1 MSILNKAIQF
11 HNNNNLEEAE
21 IIYKKIIKQDKKNF
35 NALCLLGTLQVQK
48 RNYHE
53 GIINLKKSLEIY
65 DKNFIAINNLGLAY
79 FSLENFNLA
88 EKYFLKSIEINQNYF
103 ESYNNLGNIFLKK
116 KKYLNAL
123 RYYKKCL
130 SIKNDFNI
138 ALLNIAKLLV
148 EIKKY
153 KLSEK
158 ILNKVKTTQPQN
170 AEIYFLKGIIEKRN
184 FKNDSALE
192 NFLNSINLK
201 PDYCEAY
208 NEIGFLYYLKK
219 DFDKAEYNLKK
230 AIKIDGN
237 FYGAK
242 FNIGWIELLK
252 ENFKEGWKNYRY
264 RKKINNSAKIL
275 IKIPELDNLL
285 NLKDKKLFIYSEQG
299 LGDIIQFYRY
309 ILLLAK
315 KTKKIFFQV
324 PSSLKYILSSN
335 ESCIELVND
344 FDKLPQCDFQC
355 SLLDLPQIF
364 ETNIHNI
371 PHNIPYISIDENL
384 KQNWSNK
391 LNKKKFKIGICWQT
405 GKKIDADHL
414 QFAQE
419 RSFNLKEFEKIALLN
434 NVELISLQINSEN
447 FKNNEI
453 FKNIKFFKHMD
464 HLQPFMDSAA
474 IIENCNL
481 IISCDTSIV
490 HLSGALGKETIL
502 ILNYNNDWRW
512 GLNRDKSIWYKNIK
526 ILRQVEPGSWK
537 EPFDK
542 AYEIIINKINEKN

>member
-21 IIYKKIIKQDKKNF
+21 IIYKKIINQDKKNF
-35 NALCLLGTLQVQK
+35 NAFCLLGTLQVQK
-48 RNYHE
+48 KNYDE
-53 GIINLKKSLEIY
+53 GIVNLKKSLEIY

-79 FSLENFNLA
+79 FNLENFNLA
-88 EKYFLKSIEINQNYF
+88 EKYFLRSIEINQSYF

-116 KKYLNAL
+116 KNYLNAL

-130 SIKNDFNI
+130 SIKNDFKI
-138 ALLNIAKLLV
+138 ALLNIAKLLI

-158 ILNKVKTTQPQN
+158 ILNKIKTIDPQN
-170 AEIYFLKGIIEKRN
+170 AELYFLRGIIEKRN

-192 NFLNSINLK
+192 NLLNSINLK

-219 DFDKAEYNLKK
+219 NFDKAEYYWKE
-230 AIKIDGN
+230 AIKIDEN

-242 FNIGWIELLK
+242 FNIGWLELLK
-252 ENFKEGWKNYRY
+252 ENFKDGWKNYRY
-264 RKKINNSAKIL
+264 REKINNSAKLL
-275 IKIPELDNLL
+275 IKIPKLDNLS
-285 NLKDKKLFIYSEQG
+285 NLKEKKLFIYSEQG

-309 ILLLAK
+309 ILLLSKKAK
-315 KTKKIFFQV
+315 KVFFQV
-324 PSSLKYILSSN
+324 PYSLKYILYSN
-335 ESCIELVND
+335 ESSIELVDN
-344 FDKLPQCDFQC
+344 FNKLSVCDFQC

-364 ETNIHNI
+364 ETDIDNI

-384 KQNWSNK
+384 KRTWLTK
-391 LNKKKFKIGICWQT
+391 LNKEKFKIGICWQT
-405 GKKIDADHL
+405 GKKIDVDHL

-419 RSFNLKEFEKIALLN
+419 RSFDLKEFEKIALLN
-434 NVELISLQINSEN
+434 NVELISLQKNSEN
-447 FKNNEI
+447 FKNDKI
-453 FKNIKFFKHMD
+453 FKNVKFFENMD
-464 HLQPFMDSAA
+464 HLKPFMDSAA

-490 HLSGALGKETIL
+490 HLSAALGKETIL

-512 GLNRDKSIWYKNIK
+512 GLNRDKSIWYNNVK

-542 AYEIIINKINEKN
+542 AYEIIINKIDEKN